1 MGLMMMEF
9 DAEKVRL
16 LSREWFIE
24 KEEDNRIESMCLPH
38 AGFPELGQ
46 GFVQVQ
52 GGFLGQ
58 LEE

>member
-1 MGLMMMEF
+1 MGLMMMDF
-9 DAEKVRL
+9 DPEKVRL
-16 LSREWFIE
+16 PSRGWFVE
-24 KEEDNRIESMCLPH
+24 KEEGNRIERVCLPH
-38 AGFPELGQ
+38 VGFPELGQ

>member
-1 MGLMMMEF
+1 MMMDF
-9 DAEKVRL
+9 DPKKVKL
-16 LSREWFIE
+16 PSREWFIE
-24 KEEDNRIESMCLPH
+24 KEKDNRIEHVCLPH

-46 GFVQVQ
+46 DFVQVQ

>member
-1 MGLMMMEF
+1 MGLMMMDF
-9 DAEKVRL
+9 DPEKVRL
-16 LSREWFIE
+16 PSREWFIE
-24 KEEDNRIESMCLPH
+24 KEENNRIERACLPH
-38 AGFPELGQ
+38 AEFPELGQ